1 MCKRISVHS
10 NTRYLT
16 LLFSL
21 IKDEIQEFAT
31 NCILNPPGPRKPKQ
45 LNGYRKAVKHRAQAL
60 ENGPTPKRARL
71 NGKPK
76 IKANGTTRNVT
87 LAKLRKMQNG
97 IAKQTIEMDD
107 ATLKLAF
114 ESVLPADILQNGTDM
129 ADEINVTSSTPN
141 VSPSIKQKVKYI
153 PPDQFVHLKPPPMN
167 TQKIYVKHQNGNS
180 QSYTLGVKNIGS
192 SNIPVINNKL
202 ITVQKDLT
210 NQINVSMN
218 EEDTIQS
225 ATEENNTS
233 MGNIDMHDIFDI
245 PILFADD
252 GNAADESK
260 SSIESPKITDTSQP
274 PKSSRSTKSA
284 NTIEILSDTII
295 KAAANGKFLF

>member
-1 MCKRISVHS
+1 M
-10 NTRYLT
+10 
-16 LLFSL
+16 
-21 IKDEIQEFAT
+21 
-31 NCILNPPGPRKPKQ
+31 
-45 LNGYRKAVKHRAQAL
+45 NGYRKAIKHRAQAL
-60 ENGPTPKRARL
+60 ENGHTAKKARL

-87 LAKLRKMQNG
+87 LAKLRKMQDG

-107 ATLKLAF
+107 AALKLAF
-114 ESVLPADILQNGTDM
+114 ESVLPADMLQNGSDM

-153 PPDQFVHLKPPPMN
+153 PPDQFVHIKPPPIN
-167 TQKIYVKHQNGNS
+167 TQKIYVKQQNGNS

-218 EEDTIQS
+218 EEDTIES

-233 MGNIDMHDIFDI
+233 MGNINMQDIFDI

-252 GNAADESK
+252 GNVAADESK
-260 SSIESPKITDTSQP
+260 SSIESPKITTHQETSQP

-295 KAAANGKFLF
+295 KGPANGKFLF